1 MEYRKEEL
9 EHSWEKGCTFD
20 SREHHHGHSEK
31 GRKNGDELLS
41 EMFADAPNGQ
51 LLFVGSVNCLRHKP
65 YMGIG
70 KLMQE
75 GRASVLC
82 PAMSDF
88 STGRYLRQIEEAI
101 LELSRERNCKQF
113 VVTFGCQWVIL
124 STDGE
129 MLQRKL
135 KEDYGI
141 ELSLFDDSHL
151 EAGDHR

>member
-1 MEYRKEEL
+1 MEHRKEKAERIL
-9 EHSWEKGCTFD
+9 GKGCTFD
-20 SREHHHGHSEK
+20 GTEHPHGHSGK
-31 GRKNGDELLS
+31 GRKNGDELLN
-41 EMFADAPNGQ
+41 EMLANAPNGQ

-70 KLMQE
+70 KLMRE

-101 LELSRERNCKQF
+101 LELSRELSCKQF
-113 VVTFGCQWVIL
+113 VITFGCQWVIL

-135 KEDYGI
+135 KEDYDI